1 MELFKRNSI
10 GNPLNAIKTSLA
22 ELAPGGVLNLENLAS
37 ELAHKPA
44 LKFENKT
51 ISYEEYINKIKIKSE
66 QLHSI
71 GIYPGQRVAV
81 NFNDPIEGI
90 IMIFS
95 LMIVKAIAVLLPTK
109 APKKEIERILNI
121 SKAATIKQS
130 SASGMKKRKLQFLE
144 INIYRPA
151 TIIFTSGSNGNPKAV
166 VHTAANHIFNA
177 LGSAHNIPLGTNDTW
192 MIALPLYHV
201 SGLSII
207 FRTMCYGACSLITS
221 KVSFRTKTSPEVR
234 LLDQTTHLSLVE
246 TQFQRLFQ
254 MSDVDLSYPSK
265 KAILVGGS
273 SLSSN
278 LFQHALKAGIPVCGT
293 YGCTEM
299 GSQISTTSLRNPKE
313 IFRTSGKILPFRR
326 VKIDTSGEILLGGA
340 TLCAGYIDGDN
351 WTRITD
357 NQGFFASGDVGKFC
371 KAELM
376 IIGRKDALFI
386 SGGENIQPEEIE
398 LTLKG
403 HPDILEAICVP
414 VPDTEYG
421 KKPVAFISVK
431 NNLMIPD
438 DLNNYLQFH
447 LAKYKL
453 PKKVFNLKIYDEV
466 TSTTSIKY
474 SRTDLTTFA
483 TKLMNTHR

>member
-1 MELFKRNSI
+1 MELFKRNSM
-10 GNPLNAIKTSLA
+10 GNPLNAIKESLA
-22 ELAPGGVLNLENLAS
+22 ELAPGGELNLENLAS
-37 ELAHKPA
+37 ELPQKPA

-51 ISYEEYINKIKIKSE
+51 ISYGEYIKKIKTKSE
-66 QLHSI
+66 QLLSI

-81 NFNDPIEGI
+81 NFNDPLEGI

-109 APKKEIERILNI
+109 ATKKEIEKILNI
-121 SKAATIKQS
+121 SKAVQVRQS
-130 SASGMKKRKLQFLE
+130 PTSNFKKCKLRFLI

-151 TIIFTSGSNGNPKAV
+151 TIVFTSGSQGKPKAV
-166 VHTAANHIFNA
+166 VHTAANHIFSA
-177 LGSAHNIPLGTNDTW
+177 LGSAHNIPLCSDDTW

-221 KVSFRTKTSPEVR
+221 KVSFRNKTAPEVR
-234 LLDQTTHLSLVE
+234 LLDQSTHLSLVE

-254 MSDVDLSYPSK
+254 MSEVDLSYPSK
-265 KAILVGGS
+265 KAILIGGS

-278 LFQHALKAGIPVCGT
+278 LLQLALKAGIPVCGS

-313 IFRTSGKILPFRR
+313 TFRTTGKVLPFRK
-326 VKIDTSGEILLGGA
+326 VKIDSSGEILLGGA
-340 TLCAGYIDGDN
+340 TLCAGYIHGDN
-351 WTRITD
+351 WKKITN
-357 NQGFFASGDVGKFC
+357 NQGFFASGDIGKFC
-371 KAELM
+371 NSELK

-386 SGGENIQPEEIE
+386 CGGENIQPEEIE
-398 LTLKG
+398 LVLKA

-438 DLNNYLQFH
+438 NLNDHLQFH
-447 LAKYKL
+447 LAKYKH
-453 PKKVFNLKIYDEV
+453 PKKIFDLKIYNEAYN
-466 TSTTSIKY
+466 SSSIKY
-474 SRTDLTTFA
+474 NRTDLTYFA
-483 TKLMNTHR
+483 TKLMNTHE